1 MESNDSRSNKLSS
14 YTSRKRRSSRESN
27 SSLDRHGIRTET
39 ADEGLDTLQLLH
51 RLESKNRELET
62 RINNMYT
69 EFKTMRSE
77 NQDLKSRINKL
88 ERRSHD
94 TTPMNQDLNT
104 FLTQQIKRKP
114 MESNDARSNKL
125 SSYPSRKRRS
135 SRESNSSLDRHEIRA
150 ETVDEG
156 VDTLQLLHRLEA
168 KNRELETHI
177 NNMYTEFKTMR
188 SENQDLKSQ
197 VQNLQQQYDRLIS
210 QNRQFQSR
218 INKFEHRSHDSTSMN
233 QDVPPE
239 NYDFEQHCREIQAG
253 NTNVDQLVK
262 DFDIRF
268 GLHTLSL
275 KVNPTTSQMEFDC
288 LTQIHSIRAYSL
300 KQEKTDQKNQTL
312 ELLRVITTSP
322 NLPDYLFLNRGYRR
336 LESVN
341 TNTWKVMRGW
351 SKQDLDYGN
360 QDTIGLI
367 TCSYDGSYLAMKI
380 KWNERL
386 RLH

>member
-94 TTPMNQDLNT
+94 TTPMNQD
-104 FLTQQIKRKP
+104 
-114 MESNDARSNKL
+114 
-125 SSYPSRKRRS
+125 
-135 SRESNSSLDRHEIRA
+135 
-150 ETVDEG
+150 V
-156 VDTLQLLHRLEA
+156 QL
-168 KNRELETHI
+168 
-177 NNMYTEFKTMR
+177 
-188 SENQDLKSQ
+188 
-197 VQNLQQQYDRLIS
+197 
-210 QNRQFQSR
+210 
-218 INKFEHRSHDSTSMN
+218 EH
-233 QDVPPE
+233 
-239 NYDFEQHCREIQAG
+239 YDFEQHCREIQAG

-386 RLH
+386 RIASDFNDF